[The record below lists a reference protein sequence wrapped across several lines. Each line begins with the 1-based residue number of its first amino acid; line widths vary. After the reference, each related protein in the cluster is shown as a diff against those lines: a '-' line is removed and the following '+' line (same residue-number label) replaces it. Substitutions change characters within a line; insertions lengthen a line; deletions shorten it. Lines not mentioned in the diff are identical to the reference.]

1 MIEVVLAKGA
11 TPERISEVAKL
22 KGGKGG
28 SPSPRSCALCV
39 TLRRVRGPLQLKGHP
54 FTLVRTPSLRHSS

>member
-1 MIEVVLAKGA
+1 MIEVVLAEGA

-39 TLRRVRGPLQLKGHP
+39 TLRRVRGPLRLKGHP
-54 FTLVRTPSLRHSS
+54 FTL